1 MLMLMIVFVMIV
13 ASAEYLRRSVGSRRA
28 PAAAGADADDVSV
41 SVADVFCVFVSRVST
56 YLLDPRGF
64 RVFRVLIQKDFV
76 FCIIWIRKVFVSFG
90 CKRFSYLFGSIRFL
104 YL

>member
-41 SVADVFCVFVSRVST
+41 SVADVCSV
-56 YLLDPRGF
+56 
-64 RVFRVLIQKDFV
+64 
-76 FCIIWIRKVFVSFG
+76 
-90 CKRFSYLFGSIRFL
+90 FSYLA
-104 YL
+104 